1 MSDYPNPN
9 IHRGEGV
16 TGRGLLIAFGII
28 VAIIA
33 ILAIVGTSNPPAEGT
48 AGEEVITPAPAPQA
62 VPLPTE

>member
-28 VAIIA
+28 IAIIA
-33 ILAIVGTSNPPAEGT
+33 ILAIVSTGTPPADGT
-48 AGEEVITPAPAPQA
+48 AGQEVITPPPEA
-62 VPLPTE
+62 VPLATE